1 MSKRKRR
8 IYKSLLYSFWDGVF
22 AAIQSGIVDQ
32 FATPLAL
39 FLGANNFAIG
49 FLNFVRNALVSIV
62 QVLSADLTLWIKSRK
77 KLITTCVF
85 LTATLWLP
93 AYFVPYFMP
102 YHRVLTFI
110 ILFSLASSF
119 NTLANPAWGSL
130 MTEYIPYSRRGK
142 YFGWRGTVLG
152 WVYTVS
158 VMVAGIVLYYFHSI
172 SLFWGFAIL
181 MFMAAASRYLSWY
194 FLTLMHEPRW
204 FGQNTAYFSLW
215 SFLRQFRRSN
225 FSRFTTFS
233 AFYIFGVSLVSP
245 FFAVYILKELHL
257 NYFDYTL
264 LMGGAA
270 FTMFVTQQFWGKQA
284 DRYGNMKIIRITL
297 INVSL
302 VPLLWLFSQNF
313 IYLFVTQLLAGFGW
327 AGLNL
332 ASTNFI
338 YDVST
343 PAKRERCLSYYNF
356 MIGIGV
362 GLGAFLGGVLYDRL
376 PPFLGTGFF
385 SLIILS
391 CGVRLI
397 FAGLIRYYTKEV
409 RM

>member
-1 MSKRKRR
+1 MPKPKRR
-8 IYKSLLYSFWDGVF
+8 VYKSLFYSFWDGFF
-22 AAIQSGIVDQ
+22 AVIQFGVVDQ

-49 FLNFVRNALVSIV
+49 FLGFVRNAMVSIV
-62 QVLSADLTLWIKSRK
+62 QVVSADLTLWIKSRK
-77 KLITTCVF
+77 KLITACVF

-93 AYFVPYFMP
+93 SYFIPYFMP

-130 MTEYIPYSRRGK
+130 MTEYIPYSKRGK
-142 YFGWRGTVLG
+142 YFGWRGAVLG
-152 WVYTVS
+152 WVYTAS
-158 VMVAGIVLYYFHSI
+158 VVAAGVILYYFRPI

-181 MFMAAASRYLSWY
+181 MLIATVSRYLSWF

-204 FGQNTAYFSLW
+204 QAKEAAYFSLW
-215 SFLRQFRRSN
+215 DFIRHFRRSN
-225 FSRFTTFS
+225 FARFALFS
-233 AFYIFGVSLVSP
+233 ACYILGVSLVSP

-264 LMGGAA
+264 LMGATA
-270 FTMFVTQQFWGKQA
+270 FTMFVPQRFWGGQA

-297 INVSL
+297 AITSL
-302 VPLLWLFSQNF
+302 VPLLWMFSQDL
-313 IYLFVTQLLAGFGW
+313 IYLFIIQLLAGFGW

-338 YDVST
+338 YDVSA
-343 PAKRERCLSYYNF
+343 PSKRERCLSYFNF
-356 MIGIGV
+356 LIGIGV
-362 GLGAFLGGVLYDRL
+362 GLGAFLGGVLYDRM
-376 PPFLGTGFF
+376 PPLFGTTFF

-391 CGVRLI
+391 CGVRLV
-397 FAGLIRYYTKEV
+397 FAALIRYFTKEV
-409 RM
+409 RV